1 MERSVIETLAGIRFA
16 LLAALL
22 LGAPIVWGQQG
33 AQAGSPQNRG
43 RDAMPGM
50 DMGGDADQGREA
62 GKTANDA
69 MADHDMKM
77 SPHMLMTDLRP
88 HSAADDQSAAQIVA
102 TLRESIEKYK
112 DYKVALAD
120 GFRIFMPRLPQP
132 IYHFTNYGYGY
143 EAEFHFDPAKPTSL
157 LYKKNGDGYELVGA
171 MYTAP
176 KSSTD
181 DELNTRVPLSVAR
194 WHEHVN
200 LCLPA
205 RGTPIEGVDWQKF
218 GAEGSI
224 ATQDTCEQAGGRWL
238 PLIFNWMVHV
248 YPFETDPNKV
258 WAH

>member
-1 MERSVIETLAGIRFA
+1 MMQTAKKKQILLGLFV
-16 LLAALL
+16 LLALPA
-22 LGAPIVWGQQG
+22 ARAQQG
-33 AQAGSPQNRG
+33 TPTMPDRPG

-50 DMGGDADQGREA
+50 DMGDDPDQARAA
-62 GKTANDA
+62 GKTANDS

-77 SPHMLMTDLRP
+77 SPHMFMTDLRP
-88 HSAADDQSAAQIVA
+88 RNAADDQRAAQIVDE
-102 TLRESIEKYK
+102 LRKSIVKYK

-120 GFRIFMPRLPQP
+120 GFRIFMPNLPQP

-143 EAEFHFDPAKPTSL
+143 EAEFHFDPLKPTSL
-157 LYKKNGDGYELVGA
+157 LYKKAGDGYELVGA

-176 KSSTD
+176 KSFSND
-181 DELNTRVPLSVAR
+181 QLNERVPLSVAR

-200 LCLPA
+200 ICLPQ
-205 RGTPIEGVDWQKF
+205 RGTPLRDVDWQKF

-224 ATQDTCEQAGGRWL
+224 ATQAACEEAGGRFL

-248 YPFETDPNKV
+248 YPFETDPNNV